1 MPKVNSRK
9 KSSFI
14 LKSIR
19 KSDRKSNE
27 NISEKVQKQKASKNV
42 IAGQTLLFYMK

>member
-1 MPKVNSRK
+1 MPKTNSRDK
-9 KSSFI
+9 NNFT
-14 LKSIR
+14 LKSIQ

-42 IAGQTLLFYMK
+42 IVGQTLLFYMK